1 MKHILVTGGAG
12 FIGSHV
18 VDELLKKKYKV
29 TVIDNLSNG
38 DIKNLNKAI
47 NKIKFIKDDINNIKK
62 YKKKILRIDYCI
74 HLAALA
80 DIVPS
85 ITNPDKYFNSNVK
98 GTFELLNF
106 IKNYNLKK
114 FIYIASSSCYG
125 IVTKKKTSENSQ
137 IDLRYPYALT
147 KKLGEDLAMH
157 WFHIY
162 KIPSISLR
170 LFNVYGLRS
179 RTSGTYG
186 AVLGIFLKQKL
197 SKKPLTI
204 VGNGKQTRD
213 FIYVSDVVSA
223 IIKSMESKVV
233 GEIFN
238 IGSGKTYSINYL
250 AKLIGGPKTFIPK
263 RPGEPDSTHANI
275 FKATKLLNWKPEIKL
290 NQGIAIILENISNWK
305 NAPLWNK
312 NSIRIATK
320 EWFKY
325 LK

>member
-1 MKHILVTGGAG
+1 M
-12 FIGSHV
+12 
-18 VDELLKKKYKV
+18 
-29 TVIDNLSNG
+29 
-38 DIKNLNKAI
+38 
-47 NKIKFIKDDINNIKK
+47 
-62 YKKKILRIDYCI
+62 
-74 HLAALA
+74 
-80 DIVPS
+80 
-85 ITNPDKYFNSNVK
+85 
-98 GTFELLNF
+98 
-106 IKNYNLKK
+106 
-114 FIYIASSSCYG
+114 
-125 IVTKKKTSENSQ
+125 
-137 IDLRYPYALT
+137 
-147 KKLGEDLAMH
+147 
-157 WFHIY
+157 
-162 KIPSISLR
+162 
-170 LFNVYGLRS
+170 FNVYGLRS

-223 IIKSMESKVV
+223 IIKSMESKIV

-275 FKATKLLNWKPEIKL
+275 LKATKLLNWKPEIKL
-290 NQGIAIILENISNWK
+290 NQGIAIILENINNWK

-312 NSIRIATK
+312 NSIRTATK